1 MRLLIIIIFIL
12 LFLISNKKKENFLLE
27 NEKETIKNSILNSI
41 TNNTFDD
48 EEYTTIIDLI
58 QDYSLG
64 LEFPSENLITL
75 NGIEIDELIDF
86 FKFKIFRQ
94 IIRFISTKD
103 FNKVKEYEDKLD
115 DNQYGAEIIGYP
127 YFGNKFIKIQNRLF
141 DILNDN
147 FREGKEVFNKLGSF
161 IREMNTNEINS
172 EYIRDNRY
180 EFADGNIIVTFMIGS
195 ESIENKLNEF
205 IIGLPSINTII
216 DIILNNFYCEII
228 EICE

>member
-147 FREGKEVFNKLGSF
+147 FREGKEVFNKLG
-161 IREMNTNEINS
+161 

>member
-1 MRLLIIIIFIL
+1 MRLLILIIFIL

-41 TNNTFDD
+41 TNNTFND
-48 EEYTTIIDLI
+48 EEPTTIIDLI

-75 NGIEIDELIDF
+75 NGIDMNELINF

-103 FNKVKEYEDKLD
+103 FNKVEEYEDKLD

-127 YFGNKFIKIQNRLF
+127 YFGKKFIKIQNRLF

-147 FREGKEVFNKLGSF
+147 FIEGKEVFNNLGTF
-161 IREMNTNEINS
+161 IREMNTNKINS
-172 EYIRDNRY
+172 EYIRDNNY
-180 EFADGNIIVTFMIGS
+180 KFVDGNIIVTFLIGS

-216 DIILNNFYCEII
+216 DIILNEFYCEII
-228 EICE
+228 EIC